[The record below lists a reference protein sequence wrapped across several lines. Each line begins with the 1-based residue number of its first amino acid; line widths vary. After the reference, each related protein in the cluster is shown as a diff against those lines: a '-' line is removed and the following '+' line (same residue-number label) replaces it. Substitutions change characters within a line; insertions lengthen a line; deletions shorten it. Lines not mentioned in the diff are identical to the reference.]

1 MGCLEG
7 KSVIVT
13 GAARGLGR
21 AYALDAAREGAAV
34 LVNDLSA
41 DVTAVA
47 KEILENGGKAVA
59 HVGSVTEWDAAKAIV
74 DECVKAFGRLDGLVN
89 NAGVIY
95 KTKPHQ
101 ETEQQA
107 VTTVTVNL
115 LGAIFVGTHALK
127 VMAEQRSGSV
137 VNVTSSAQMG
147 IPDSP
152 TYAATKG
159 GAASLT
165 YAWAV
170 DMSLYGVRVNGFAPS
185 AWGHMQTIM
194 KNPVSQGIPTPEA
207 NAPVVTYLLS
217 DLSAGITS
225 QVVQVRGKDVV
236 LVRHPSLSDH
246 IAANEHWTAES
257 LAAQF
262 GPILKA
268 NQEPLGWEPALAG
281 LDLPE

>member
-41 DVTAVA
+41 DVAAVA
-47 KEILENGGKAVA
+47 KEIAENGGKAVA
-59 HVGSVTEWDAAKAIV
+59 HVGSVTTWDGAQAIV
-74 DECVKAFGRLDGLVN
+74 DDCLRAFGRLDGLVN

-95 KTKPHQ
+95 KTKPHE
-101 ETEQQA
+101 ETEEQA

-115 LGAIFVGTHALK
+115 LGTIFVGTHALK

-159 GAASLT
+159 GIASLT
-165 YAWAV
+165 YCWAV

-185 AWGHMQTIM
+185 AWGHMQTVM

-217 DLSAGITS
+217 DLSADVTS
-225 QVVQVRGKDVV
+225 QVMQVRGADVV
-236 LVRHPSLSDH
+236 LVRHPSLSGH
-246 IAANEHWTAES
+246 VATNERWTAEA

-262 GPILKA
+262 GPVLKA
-268 NQEPLGWEPALAG
+268 NREPLGWEPALASLG
-281 LDLPE
+281 LPD

>member
-34 LVNDLSA
+34 LVNDVSL
-41 DVTAVA
+41 DVAAVA
-47 KEILENGGKAVA
+47 EKILDNGGKAVVN
-59 HVGSVTEWDAAKAIV
+59 VGSVTRWDSAQAIV
-74 DECVKAFGRLDGLVN
+74 DDCVRAFGRLDGLVN
-89 NAGVIY
+89 NAGVIH
-95 KTKPHQ
+95 KTKPHT
-101 ETEQQA
+101 ETEEQA
-107 VTTVTVNL
+107 VTAVTVNL
-115 LGAIFVGTHALK
+115 LGTIFVGTHALK

-137 VNVTSSAQMG
+137 VNVTSSSQMG

-159 GAASLT
+159 GIASLT
-165 YAWAV
+165 YSWAV

-185 AWGHMQTIM
+185 AFGHMQTVM
-194 KNPVSQGIPTPEA
+194 KNPVSKGIPSPEA

-217 DLSAGITS
+217 DLSSDITS
-225 QVVQVRGKDVV
+225 QIVQVCGADVV
-236 LVRHPSLSDH
+236 LVRHPSLSEH
-246 IAANEHWTAES
+246 IATNDHWTAES

-268 NQEPLGWEPALAG
+268 NLEPLGWEPALVG
-281 LDLPE
+281 LGLPD

>member
-1 MGCLEG
+1 MRCLEG

-21 AYALDAAREGAAV
+21 AYALDAACAGAAV
-34 LVNDLSA
+34 LVNDLSD
-41 DVTAVA
+41 DVVAVA
-47 KEILENGGKAVA
+47 KEIIDGGGKAVA
-59 HVGSVTEWDAAKAIV
+59 NVSSVTSWDGAKAIV
-74 DECVKAFGRLDGLVN
+74 DDCLSEFGRIDGLVN
-89 NAGVIY
+89 NAGVIF
-95 KTKPHQ
+95 KAKPHE

-115 LGAIFVGTHALK
+115 LGTIFVGTHVLK
-127 VMAEQRSGSV
+127 VMVEQRSGSV
-137 VNVTSSAQMG
+137 VNVTSSSQMG

-159 GAASLT
+159 AIASLT
-165 YAWAV
+165 YSWAV

-185 AWGHMQTIM
+185 AWGRMQTVM

-217 DLSAGITS
+217 DLSADVTS
-225 QVVQVRGKDVV
+225 QIVQMRGADVV
-236 LVRHPSLSDH
+236 LVRHPSLSEH
-246 IAANEHWTAES
+246 ITTNENWTAES

-268 NQEPLGWEPALAG
+268 NLEPLGWEPALAG
-281 LDLPE
+281 LRRSD

>member
-34 LVNDLSA
+34 LVNDVSLEVA
-41 DVTAVA
+41 AVA
-47 KEILENGGKAVA
+47 EKIVDNGGKAVIN
-59 HVGSVTEWDAAKAIV
+59 VCSVTRWDNAQAIV
-74 DECVKAFGRLDGLVN
+74 DDCVRAFGRLDGLVN
-89 NAGVIY
+89 NAGVIH
-95 KTKPHQ
+95 KTKPHK
-101 ETEQQA
+101 ETEEQA
-107 VTTVTVNL
+107 VTAVTVNL
-115 LGAIFVGTHALK
+115 LGTIFVGTHALE

-159 GAASLT
+159 GVASLT
-165 YAWAV
+165 YSWAV
-170 DMSLYGVRVNGFAPS
+170 DMSRYGVRVNGFAPS
-185 AWGHMQTIM
+185 AFGHMQTIM
-194 KNPVSQGIPTPEA
+194 QNPVSTGIPTPEA

-217 DLSAGITS
+217 DLSSDITS
-225 QVVQVRGKDVV
+225 QIVQVRGADVV
-236 LVRHPSLSDH
+236 LVRHPSLSEH
-246 IAANEHWTAES
+246 IATNEHWTAES

-268 NQEPLGWEPALAG
+268 NLEPLGWEPALAG
-281 LDLPE
+281 LGLPD